1 MENFFFSRTQ
11 INWQLVLAEVRKG
24 FQPCFC
30 AVFLTSPNLSMSS
43 FFNTEG
49 RFNLL
54 RAGVRY
60 AEETWGNFFLGNLF
74 LCRVSIN
81 PPEVCKNLR
90 GIRIFLSKQFASCKW
105 FIRNF
110 LLGPLLCDVW
120 QISMTSGKILF
131 EQDKIRKVFARPTTL
146 TISGGVFFILG
157 GENIS

>member
-1 MENFFFSRTQ
+1 MLVRFFNFPVYPMAR
-11 INWQLVLAEVRKG
+11 
-24 FQPCFC
+24 
-30 AVFLTSPNLSMSS
+30 

-60 AEETWGNFFLGNLF
+60 AEETWWTFFGELF
-74 LCRVSIN
+74 FCPVSMD
-81 PPEVCKNLR
+81 PQEVCKNLR
-90 GIRIFLSKQFASCKW
+90 GIRYSFDMIWYDTTWVVWLKEPLKLEIFFSKKCASCKW